1 MKRTK
6 TDRKR
11 EKLWNSFENQIRLEI
26 WKFLHLQNISNTNTH
41 SKYKDKIKLNL
52 KWKCTKTAKKQ
63 KQKTRTNGI
72 FNKFSLFKFQNGRF
86 FFDDD
91 YIERKW
97 TEWMECMNI
106 FVCCLLIGYT
116 NTIHI
121 ILFFFTHQS
130 STLTEKKNTE
140 HKKQECVCNEQMQL
154 INQLIDWLKKGTL
167 VDDEIPKKLFK
178 RNSDNKWWYAG
189 LIEWMWKKML
199 KMMNTHRKALIS
211 IKFFSSIF
219 FRKFFDSHW
228 NVSGSFLWKEKK
240 KKCYHRSMMF
250 RMFHC
255 IICCCSVSFFLE
267 KKSCWE
273 NFSGIIFV

>member
-26 WKFLHLQNISNTNTH
+26 WKFFIYKTFQTPTHTVNIRTKSNWIWNG
-41 SKYKDKIKLNL
+41 NV
-52 KWKCTKTAKKQ
+52 Q
-63 KQKTRTNGI
+63 KQQK
-72 FNKFSLFKFQNGRF
+72 NKNKKHAPMEYSTSFLYSNFKMEDF

-240 KKCYHRSMMF
+240 KKCYHRSMTI

-273 NFSGIIFV
+273 NFLE